1 MLVFLSACLSYLA
14 VCLSVKLQLM
24 IHNGNAGQLLNSR
37 VLGVLQVITL
47 TMTQVSVSQSQS
59 KLSQSHL
66 AHVLIQPSLIASN
79 QFVRG

>member
-1 MLVFLSACLSYLA
+1 MCYYHQHACFFVCLSLLSGCLS

-24 IHNGNAGQLLNSR
+24 IHNGNTGQLLNSR

-66 AHVLIQPSLIASN
+66 AHVLI
-79 QFVRG
+79 